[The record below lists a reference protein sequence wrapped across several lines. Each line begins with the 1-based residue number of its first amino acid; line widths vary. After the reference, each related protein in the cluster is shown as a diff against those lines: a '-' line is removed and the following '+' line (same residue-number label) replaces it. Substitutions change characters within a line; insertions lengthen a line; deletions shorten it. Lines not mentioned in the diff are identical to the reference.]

1 MGWVVTGFQ
10 ENIRPSIF
18 TNMRLLRNFESVE
31 EVVVV
36 WDNGT
41 AANYR

>member
-1 MGWVVTGFQ
+1 MPVRYHFA
-10 ENIRPSIF
+10 ISPALICF
-18 TNMRLLRNFESVE
+18 CRNFESVE